1 MATMTAPTSLSRA
14 EQVAAATPASRN
26 RVIDFLRAAAIT
38 VVVLGHWTIVAVD
51 PTGIQPHG
59 VLDNAPWS
67 HPLTWVFQVM
77 PVFFLVGGYANGI
90 SWRSARRKGIGY
102 GGWLRAR
109 LRRLGLPLIPLLL
122 VWLVICTVL
131 LAAGVAPAE
140 VQVASQM
147 ALIPTWFLAAY
158 LLVIVLAPPC
168 LVLWERFGWWSIA
181 AGVVLAGVVDVI
193 SIGTGSALAGYPN
206 YLIVWAS
213 FHQFGYAWLDGRL
226 ATAGRKLALAAVG
239 AIGLALLVGLGPYPV
254 SMITAA
260 SDEISN
266 SNPTR
271 VTMAFLGMLQA
282 GLVLLA
288 EAPLGRWLQRPRV
301 WFVTVVLNSRI
312 MTWFLWHLTSMVGV
326 AALLVALGGFGLGLE
341 PLSPVWWL
349 TRPLWWLVLLA
360 VTYGLVLVFGRFES
374 PAGRQPSGTGD
385 LAADL
390 RRRLRLCRPGRAGHH
405 RHGRSARG
413 ELALAAAA
421 GGRAGGVRRAA
432 AAAAARACESERCQR
447 RTESLVVRRPG
458 PRRIPPGVTGRLAHS
473 GPRRVRPLWPAW
485 REVRDH
491 GALLE
496 EGALAP
502 SRGRLQPGS
511 DRRG

>member
-1 MATMTAPTSLSRA
+1 MPSTDSQVSRA

-51 PTGIQPHG
+51 PAGIQPHG

-67 HPLTWVFQVM
+67 HQLTWLFQVM

-90 SWRSARRKGIGY
+90 SWRSARRKGTGY

-122 VWLVICTVL
+122 VWLVICVVL
-131 LAAGVAPAE
+131 LAAGVTPE
-140 VQVASQM
+140 QVQVASQM

-193 SIGTGSALAGYPN
+193 SIGSGSTLAGYPN

-226 ATAGRKLALAAVG
+226 ASAGRKLLLAGVG
-239 AIGLALLVGLGPYPV
+239 ATGLLLLVGLGPYPV

-288 EAPLGRWLQRPRV
+288 EAPLNRWLQRPRV

-341 PLSPVWWL
+341 PLTPVWWL

-374 PAGRQPSGTGD
+374 PRADDRPAPATWRPICAAVCVCAG
-385 LAADL
+385 LAVLATDGMVGAHGVNWVWPL
-390 RRRLRLCRPGRAGHH
+390 LPVVGMAVFGVLLPPRRR
-405 RHGRSARG
+405 
-413 ELALAAAA
+413 
-421 GGRAGGVRRAA
+421 
-432 AAAAARACESERCQR
+432 
-447 RTESLVVRRPG
+447 
-458 PRRIPPGVTGRLAHS
+458 S
-473 GPRRVRPLWPAW
+473 G
-485 REVRDH
+485 
-491 GALLE
+491 
-496 EGALAP
+496 
-502 SRGRLQPGS
+502 
-511 DRRG
+511 

>member
-1 MATMTAPTSLSRA
+1 MPTSESQLSRA

-77 PVFFLVGGYANGI
+77 PVFFLVGGYANGL
-90 SWRSARRKGIGY
+90 SWRSARRKGLSY

-109 LRRLGLPLIPLLL
+109 LRRLGLPVIPLLV
-122 VWLVICTVL
+122 VWLLVCIVL
-131 LAAGVAPAE
+131 LAAGIAPAT

-158 LLVIVLAPPC
+158 LLVICLAPPC
-168 LVLWERFGWWSIA
+168 LALWERFGWWSIA
-181 AGVVLAGVVDVI
+181 TGVLLAGAVDLI
-193 SIGTGSALAGYPN
+193 SIGSGSELAGYPN

-226 ATAGRKLALAAVG
+226 ATARRRLLLAG
-239 AIGLALLVGLGPYPV
+239 IGLAGLLVLIVAGPYPV

-266 SNPTR
+266 SSPTR

-288 EAPLGRWLQRPRV
+288 EAPLNRWLQRPRV
-301 WFVTVVLNSRI
+301 WFVTVMLNARI
-312 MTWFLWHLTSMVGV
+312 MTWFLWHLTAMVAV
-326 AALLVALGGFGLGLE
+326 SSLLVALGGFGLGLP
-341 PLSPVWWL
+341 PLTAAWWA
-349 TRPLWWLVLLA
+349 TRPVWWLVLLV

-374 PAGRQPSGTGD
+374 PRADDRPAP
-385 LAADL
+385 AAW
-390 RRRLRLCRPGRAGHH
+390 RPI
-405 RHGRSARG
+405 
-413 ELALAAAA
+413 AAAVCVCGGLAVLASSGMVGANGVNWLWPLLPVA
-421 GGRAGGVRRAA
+421 GLTAFGVL
-432 AAAAARACESERCQR
+432 Q
-447 RTESLVVRRPG
+447 P
-458 PRRIPPGVTGRLAHS
+458 PRRQG
-473 GPRRVRPLWPAW
+473 
-485 REVRDH
+485 
-491 GALLE
+491 
-496 EGALAP
+496 
-502 SRGRLQPGS
+502 
-511 DRRG
+511 